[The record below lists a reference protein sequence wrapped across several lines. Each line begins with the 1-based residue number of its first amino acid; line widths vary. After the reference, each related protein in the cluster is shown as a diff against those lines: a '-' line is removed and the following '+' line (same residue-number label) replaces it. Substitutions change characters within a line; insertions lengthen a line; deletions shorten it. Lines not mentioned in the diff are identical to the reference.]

1 MVVRRFHWQVLKPS
15 EECSMARRGSECLAD
30 TLTVERPP
38 AKARSA
44 SPRLIDSESKHRNGV
59 PMKRNQRLRLELPVF
74 VYSRS
79 TDQEPEP
86 LHEMARSLVVYAC
99 GGVLVLGATV
109 KLGQELLLVNP
120 RSEVQAACRVAGF
133 EPCPPMV
140 RLEFTQPVPG
150 FWGVAFPPEDGDP
163 AERKLPRVPRRFR
176 RVESSLPIQVRQAA
190 ESAREVRDVCI
201 TQNISRDG
209 LYFKSGLLS
218 YREGMRLTISFLR
231 HSDLFAPNASYTGQ
245 IVRVD
250 QIEDGRVGVAVRL
263 VGTNVKPPATPIP

>member
-1 MVVRRFHWQVLKPS
+1 
-15 EECSMARRGSECLAD
+15 MARSASECLTD
-30 TLTVERPP
+30 TLPVEGPP
-38 AKARSA
+38 AEAGSD
-44 SPRLIDSESKHRNGV
+44 SPRLIDSEYKHRNSV
-59 PMKRNQRLRLELPVF
+59 PIKRTQRLRLELPVF
-74 VYSRS
+74 VYSS

-86 LHEMARSLVVYAC
+86 LHEMARSLVVYAR

-140 RLEFTQPVPG
+140 RLEFTEPVPG

-163 AERKLPRVPRRFR
+163 AERKLPRVPRRSR
-176 RVESSLPIQVRQAA
+176 RVASSLPIQVRHAA
-190 ESAREVRDVCI
+190 ESASEVRDVCI

-231 HSDLFAPNASYTGQ
+231 HSGLFAPSSKYIGQ

-250 QIEDGRVGVAVRL
+250 QFEDGRVGVAVKL
-263 VGTNVKPPATPIP
+263 VG

>member
-1 MVVRRFHWQVLKPS
+1 
-15 EECSMARRGSECLAD
+15 MAKSGSECLAD
-30 TLTVERPP
+30 TLVIEKAQ
-38 AKARSA
+38 AKADSE
-44 SPRLIDSESKHRNGV
+44 SPRLVEHRGGIPIN
-59 PMKRNQRLRLELPVF
+59 RNQRLRLELPVF

-79 TDQEPEP
+79 NQEPV
-86 LHEMARSLVVYAC
+86 HEMARSLVVYAR

-109 KLGQELLLVNP
+109 RSGQELLLVNP
-120 RSEVQAACRVAGF
+120 RSEVQAVCRIAGF
-133 EPCPPMV
+133 EPCPPVV

-150 FWGVAFPPEDGDP
+150 FWGVAFPPEDGHR

-176 RVESSLPIQVRQAA
+176 RVECSLPIQVRLAA
-190 ESAREVRDVCI
+190 ESASEVKDVCI

-231 HSDLFAPNASYTGQ
+231 YSGLFGPNANYTGQ

-250 QIEDGRVGVAVRL
+250 QIEDGLVGVAVRL
-263 VGTNVKPPATPIP
+263 AGLA

>member
-86 LHEMARSLVVYAC
+86 LHEMARSLVVYAR

>member
-86 LHEMARSLVVYAC
+86 LHEMARSWVVYAR
-99 GGVLVLGATV
+99 GGVLLLGATV

-120 RSEVQAACRVAGF
+120 RSEVQAVCRVAGF

-140 RLEFTQPVPG
+140 RLEFTEPVPG

-163 AERKLPRVPRRFR
+163 AERKLPRVPRRSR
-176 RVESSLPIQVRQAA
+176 RVESSLPIQVPHAA
-190 ESAREVRDVCI
+190 ESASEARGLSITQTTSRDVLY
-201 TQNISRDG
+201 SRRWP
-209 LYFKSGLLS
+209 SA
-218 YREGMRLTISFLR
+218 YREG
-231 HSDLFAPNASYTGQ
+231 
-245 IVRVD
+245 
-250 QIEDGRVGVAVRL
+250 
-263 VGTNVKPPATPIP
+263 